1 MKLLS
6 VFQFIVAALIIC
18 GCTTLKRYD
27 SIQSPETDN
36 NLADIDLFGYSLSKA
51 GSENGTK
58 NLWDLSADAQS
69 QYIKI
74 LNTRYPDNGMFLN
87 AMSYEY
93 LKPDAALI
101 PEDYTNKDLRMIF
114 SVSKRLGFGERNSPP
129 GYNLSPADR
138 IEYIRVSLKI
148 PDNSGLRFSG
158 WNMFTTDY
166 GSIEIAD
173 VSFSRNIE
181 LDASGAIPAGLKASS
196 GELNAGGKSSAGRKE
211 DQGIQYR
218 YLRLNGKMNNNRIE
232 LEEEGT
238 REIDLTGNI
247 VADVS
252 VEFERVPLIITEITG
267 VKDSTGRFNMPEKL
281 SLRKTDIMIPGIR
294 SIKDTIFA
302 DLSMDYVFRNV
313 LKGQRTFPEWD
324 DRVKYVRGNVSK
336 RIPLLTSADY
346 VPDFYC
352 IGAERPPEESEGI
365 NIMDSSG
372 REYAVIFKSYPEASL
387 FYEWMVHFFSQPANK
402 GKVIKLGESVLRF
415 SGNDLTNTIFSGQ
428 AGPKI
433 MPFYR

>member
-1 MKLLS
+1 MKLQS
-6 VFQFIVAALIIC
+6 VFQFIAAALIIC
-18 GCTTLKRYD
+18 GCTTLKRYH
-27 SIQSPETDN
+27 SIQSQSTDN
-36 NLADIDLFGYSLSKA
+36 NLADIDLFGYSLAKA
-51 GSENGTK
+51 GSDNGTK
-58 NLWDLSADAQS
+58 TLWDLSADAQS

-74 LNTRYPDNGMFLN
+74 LNSRYPDNWKFID

-114 SVSKRLGFGERNSPP
+114 SVSKRLGFGKRNSPP

-148 PDNSGLRFSG
+148 PDDSGLRFIG

-181 LDASGAIPAGLKASS
+181 MDASGVIPAGLKASS
-196 GELNAGGKSSAGRKE
+196 GELTAGGKASAGRKE

-218 YLRLNGKMNNNRIE
+218 YLRLNGRMNNNSIE

-252 VEFERVPLIITEITG
+252 VEFERFPLTILEITG
-267 VKDSTGRFNMPEKL
+267 VKDSTGRFNEPEKL
-281 SLRKTDIMIPGIR
+281 SIRNTDIMIPGIQN
-294 SIKDTIFA
+294 IKDTIFA
-302 DLSMDYVFRNV
+302 DLAMDYVFRNV
-313 LKGQRTFPEWD
+313 LKGQKTFPEWD
-324 DRVKYVRGNVSK
+324 DRVKYVKGSVSK
-336 RIPLLTSADY
+336 RIAFLTSADY

-352 IGAERPPEESEGI
+352 IGTNHPQDEREVI
-365 NIMDSSG
+365 KIKDYAG
-372 REYAVIFKSYPEASL
+372 REVAVILKSYAEASL

-402 GKVIKLGESVLRF
+402 GKVIKIGESVLRF
-415 SGNDLTNTIFSGQ
+415 SGNDLTNTVFSAQ
-428 AGPKI
+428 AGL
-433 MPFYR
+433 MVRPFYR